1 MSKKQDP
8 YIIKGASVTHMDA
21 PTTEPRLDPEGNPIL
36 DSDGEQILVDVKPV
50 VGKISAM
57 GGGIALVDWPR
68 QFRNLDPWFTGDA
81 NNPLARH
88 NTWQLRVAKS

>member
-1 MSKKQDP
+1 MSKKRNP
-8 YIIKGASVTHMDA
+8 YIIVGARVTLIDA

-36 DSDGEQILVDVKPV
+36 DSDGEEILVDVKPV
-50 VGKISAM
+50 VGTIRAI

-81 NNPLARH
+81 NSLARH